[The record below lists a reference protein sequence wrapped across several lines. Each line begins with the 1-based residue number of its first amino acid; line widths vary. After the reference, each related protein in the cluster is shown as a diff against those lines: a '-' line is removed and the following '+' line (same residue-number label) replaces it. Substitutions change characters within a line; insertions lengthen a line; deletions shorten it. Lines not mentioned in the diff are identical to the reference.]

1 MEGRQ
6 IIPIPM
12 LKRKLRVKINGNDW
26 SGGNLDQEV
35 ELPKRVWT
43 GRNTGIMF
51 RVLFVDPGSE
61 FAGAA

>member
-1 MEGRQ
+1 
-6 IIPIPM
+6 M

-61 FAGAA
+61 FGGAA